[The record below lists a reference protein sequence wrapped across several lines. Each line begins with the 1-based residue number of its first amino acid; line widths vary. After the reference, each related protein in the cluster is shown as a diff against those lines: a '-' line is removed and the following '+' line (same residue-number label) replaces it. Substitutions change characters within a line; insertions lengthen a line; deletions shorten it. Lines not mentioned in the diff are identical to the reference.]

1 MLVVTIAGAPQPP
14 RRRLRKARP
23 KDADPDERA
32 TVPLTTLT
40 AIRPEPLGEE
50 EQARAWLA
58 ALRDDEDGLG
68 DYAREAAVFVNR
80 AIHAHRTAAL
90 DPDVRDIS
98 LPGSLAVRI
107 GYGDGEALADGRWDE
122 AAELPGDARKGR
134 YETLAPQE
142 RVAAII
148 GHHEPVDAATGALL
162 RARSDVEAE
171 RLRDAALQLRVGLE
185 AMLADTEAFGASGQ
199 AGRPRGARRA
209 PPGHRRSGERRAS
222 WRARRRAGRRDARD
236 AGDLRASPPPPQ
248 GLRLARGRS
257 PPSWRLCVLCTH
269 LRHLGESAATTG
281 RLRLALGGS
290 MGWSRMGS

>member
-199 AGRPRGARRA
+199 KDDLAAL
-209 PPGHRRSGERRAS
+209 GERRRVTGEAANAAL
-222 WRARRRAGRRDARD
+222 RGELADEQAAATLETLAICERVLRRRKAYG
-236 AGDLRASPPPPQ
+236 
-248 GLRLARGRS
+248 
-257 PPSWRLCVLCTH
+257 
-269 LRHLGESAATTG
+269 
-281 RLRLALGGS
+281 
-290 MGWSRMGS
+290 